1 MNTIFNITLF
11 INPKNKIYK
20 TFQKRGFI
28 KDNYSIKLSSFRV
41 PLIGEKIHLMH
52 YNDDLADEINAFLSN
67 RNIPVVFEVED
78 IITHNFKLT
87 RKIKGV
93 TEYTKPTSV
102 YLKVNEI
109 ENYNVF
115 GY

>member
-28 KDNYSIKLSSFRV
+28 EDNYSITLRSFRT
-41 PLIGEKIHLMH
+41 PLKGEKIHLMQ
-52 YNDDLADEINAFLSN
+52 YSDLSEEIKKFLSN

-78 IITHNFKLT
+78 VITTNFKITH
-87 RKIKGV
+87 KINNIE
-93 TEYTKPTSV
+93 EYTNSCSV

-109 ENYNVF
+109 EKYNVY

>member
-20 TFQKRGFI
+20 TFKKRGFI
-28 KDNYSIKLSSFRV
+28 KDNYSISFNLFRC
-41 PLIGEKIHLMH
+41 PLIGEKINLIQ
-52 YNDDLADEINAFLSN
+52 YCDLSEEIKKFLSN

-78 IITHNFKLT
+78 IITTTF
-87 RKIKGV
+87 KIKHKINGV
-93 TEYTKPTSV
+93 DEYTNSCSV

-109 ENYNVF
+109 EKYNVY

>member
-28 KDNYSIKLSSFRV
+28 KDNYSIKLESFRV
-41 PLIGEKIHLMH
+41 PLIGEKINLIQ
-52 YNDDLADEINAFLSN
+52 YNDTLTDEINTFLSN

-78 IITHNFKLT
+78 IITTNFKLT
-87 RKIKGV
+87 HKINGIE
-93 TEYTKPTSV
+93 EYKKSTHV

-109 ENYNVF
+109 ENYNVY

>member
-1 MNTIFNITLF
+1 MSTIFYITLF

-20 TFQKRGFI
+20 TFKKRGFI
-28 KDNYSIKLSSFRV
+28 KDNYSISFNLFRC
-41 PLIGEKIHLMH
+41 PLIGEKINLIE
-52 YNDDLADEINAFLSN
+52 YCDLSEEIKTFLSN

-78 IITHNFKLT
+78 IITT
-87 RKIKGV
+87 TYKIKHKINGV
-93 TEYTKPTSV
+93 EEYTNSCSV

-109 ENYNVF
+109 EKYNVY